1 MPFPL
6 LFSSLATQQGKLVFK
21 MKTNQVM
28 IRQMGEFQVE
38 QRTRDGFFNATAL
51 LKQWNVSKGSKKEV
65 TKFFDLDST
74 SELVKTIMERE
85 NLNTQSDPYLS
96 TRGKNGGT
104 WVHPILFIDFCM
116 WINPTFKYDV
126 IKFVYDEMIKF
137 RNLAGDAYPEMCKAV
152 HSIIPESIFR
162 EKIVAL
168 AKSLNII
175 VYGKHENQMRNK
187 VGDASKIKELYELQK
202 QIAQWINL
210 GMVNSYEQLKTV
222 LTKLYYQKYPNV
234 LPI

>member
-1 MPFPL
+1 
-6 LFSSLATQQGKLVFK
+6 

-28 IRQMGEFQVE
+28 IRQMGDFQVE
-38 QRTRDGFFNATAL
+38 QRTKDGFFNATAL
-51 LKQWNVSKGSKKEV
+51 LKQWNHSSGMQKQMIHYTDIEPTKEFL
-65 TKFFDLDST
+65 KALL
-74 SELVKTIMERE
+74 EEE
-85 NLNTQSDPYLS
+85 NLKERQDVLIQSK
-96 TRGKNGGT
+96 GKNGGT
-104 WVHPILFIDFCM
+104 WMHPLLFLDFAM
-116 WINPTFKYDV
+116 WLNPRFKV
-126 IKFVYDEMIKF
+126 KVLKFVQDEMIKF

-168 AKSLNII
+168 AKSLNIL

-187 VGDASKIKELYELQK
+187 VGDASKIKELYELQH

>member
-1 MPFPL
+1 
-6 LFSSLATQQGKLVFK
+6 

-28 IRQMGEFQVE
+28 IRQMGDFQVE
-38 QRTRDGFFNATAL
+38 QRTKDGFFNLTSL
-51 LKQWNVSKGSKKEV
+51 IKQWNNHVDNQRVLNTQKNGELKK
-65 TKFFDLDST
+65 KDMDDYLSNKST
-74 SELVKTIMERE
+74 FEFINVIIERE
-85 NLNTQSDPYLS
+85 NLNDKTDVVKSAK
-96 TRGKNGGT
+96 GKFGGT
-104 WVHPILFIDFCM
+104 WVHPLFFIDACM
-116 WINPTFKYDV
+116 WINPYFKYDAL
-126 IKFVYDEMIKF
+126 KFVQDEMIKF

-152 HSIIPESIFR
+152 HSIIPENIFR

-187 VGDASKIKELYELQK
+187 VGDASKIKELYELQH

-222 LTKLYYQKYPNV
+222 LTKLYYQKHPNV